1 MNYAEALAYIYGLSD
16 FERSGKYRDDREQHL
31 LREGRL
37 LELLGNPHH
46 SYSCTLIA
54 GTKGKGS
61 TAVCIESVLRAAGVR
76 TGLYT
81 QPDLHTFRERMR
93 VRGRL
98 ISEEEVANL
107 VPEVRAVAEKIDR
120 EGTFY
125 PFIPYEVATALA
137 LLYFQRQGVQHTV
150 LEVGIGGRLDATNV
164 TQPLVSVIASI
175 SYDHMNILGTTL
187 AEIATEKAGIIKTG
201 GVVVTSAR
209 SPEALL
215 AIARIAQERQARL
228 VRIGPA
234 SADPARAEVE
244 AGRLPALS
252 YRYQSQAQSEE
263 GQTFTVSTPEGVYAD
278 LEIPLLG
285 LHQIENA
292 TLALATLES
301 LRASGKPECA
311 WDEAALRQGLRDVR
325 WSARMEIVARQPTT
339 IVDGAHNADSMEKL
353 MQSLRA
359 LFTFQRLFVVLGC
372 NADKD
377 LSGMIQTLAGA
388 DGVILT
394 RALNPRSATL
404 ERLQELCAQH
414 APGVTVYTASE
425 SREAMELARTLAAP
439 GDLICAT
446 GSLYLAA
453 EVLRWA
459 ASQGEARVAASIE
472 GVDH

>member
-1 MNYAEALAYIYGLSD
+1 
-16 FERSGKYRDDREQHL
+16 
-31 LREGRL
+31 
-37 LELLGNPHH
+37 
-46 SYSCTLIA
+46 
-54 GTKGKGS
+54 
-61 TAVCIESVLRAAGVR
+61 
-76 TGLYT
+76 
-81 QPDLHTFRERMR
+81 
-93 VRGRL
+93 
-98 ISEEEVANL
+98 
-107 VPEVRAVAEKIDR
+107 
-120 EGTFY
+120 
-125 PFIPYEVATALA
+125 
-137 LLYFQRQGVQHTV
+137 
-150 LEVGIGGRLDATNV
+150 
-164 TQPLVSVIASI
+164 
-175 SYDHMNILGTTL
+175 
-187 AEIATEKAGIIKTG
+187 
-201 GVVVTSAR
+201 
-209 SPEALL
+209 
-215 AIARIAQERQARL
+215 
-228 VRIGPA
+228 
-234 SADPARAEVE
+234 
-244 AGRLPALS
+244 
-252 YRYQSQAQSEE
+252 
-263 GQTFTVSTPEGVYAD
+263 
-278 LEIPLLG
+278 
-285 LHQIENA
+285 
-292 TLALATLES
+292 
-301 LRASGKPECA
+301 
-311 WDEAALRQGLRDVR
+311 
-325 WSARMEIVARQPTT
+325 MEIVARQPTT